1 MSKTIKIEAKS
12 TPRVIG
18 GKNIN
23 QKSGP
28 TSIQTGS
35 TLNMYQ

>member
-1 MSKTIKIEAKS
+1 MSKTIKIEAKN
-12 TPRVIG
+12 TPKVIG
-18 GKNIN
+18 DENIK